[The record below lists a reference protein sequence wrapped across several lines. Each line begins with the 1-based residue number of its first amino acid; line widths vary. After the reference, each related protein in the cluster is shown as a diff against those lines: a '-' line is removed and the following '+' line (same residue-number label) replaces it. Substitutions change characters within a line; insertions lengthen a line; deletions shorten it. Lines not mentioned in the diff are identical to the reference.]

1 MVFGGRALN
10 LVVYMRQFDCGIN
23 IFHFWSLTRVA
34 HMIIV
39 LNPNARTDLVRPEQ
53 NRNHL
58 LKAKFTLAKQ
68 IILCKLCAGCQ
79 ETTFLKRF
87 YTYIDTFLK
96 GAQAELTYIIGIC
109 KKVLQLQWQL
119 SLR

>member
-1 MVFGGRALN
+1 MGSIYFIFGP
-10 LVVYMRQFDCGIN
+10 M
-23 IFHFWSLTRVA
+23 TRVA

-58 LKAKFTLAKQ
+58 LKAKFTSAKQ
-68 IILCKLCAGCQ
+68 IILSKLCAGCQ
-79 ETTFLKRF
+79 EPTFLKRS

-96 GAQAELTYIIGIC
+96 GAQAELTHFKGIC

>member
-1 MVFGGRALN
+1 M
-10 LVVYMRQFDCGIN
+10 
-23 IFHFWSLTRVA
+23 TKVA

-58 LKAKFTLAKQ
+58 LKAKYTLAKQ
-68 IILCKLCAGCQ
+68 INLSKLCANCQ

-96 GAQAELTYIIGIC
+96 GTGRANTLYRDLQKSFAAAMAVVFNIKPASPKYSSAQSF
-109 KKVLQLQWQL
+109 QLFL
-119 SLR
+119 ESA

>member
-1 MVFGGRALN
+1 MGSIYFIFGP
-10 LVVYMRQFDCGIN
+10 MP
-23 IFHFWSLTRVA
+23 RVA

-58 LKAKFTLAKQ
+58 LKAKYTSAKQ
-68 IILCKLCAGCQ
+68 IILSKLCAGCQ
-79 ETTFLKRF
+79 EPTFLKRS

-96 GAQAELTYIIGIC
+96 GAQAELTHFIGIC
-109 KKVLQLQWQL
+109 KKALQLQWQF